1 MNDKPL
7 TYADSGV
14 DISAQDEAIARFKA
28 AVEATHGPEVVAGV
42 GAFGAGFAPNLAGIR
57 EPVFISSTDSLGTK
71 TMLHGRFGTFE
82 WAGRDVIGCVVNDVI
97 VSGARP
103 LFFLDYLALN
113 KVEPERVAELVG
125 GVAAACGEINCAL
138 IGGEIAE
145 MRDVYQPGDFDLVGF
160 AVGMADRTAMLGA
173 DRVQAGDVLVGLAST
188 GVHCNGF
195 SLVRHALEGL
205 DDAAWLEPLPE
216 LEGRSLKEALLT
228 PTRCYANTM
237 AELAGNPGL
246 SAAAHISGGGLVD
259 NLPRVVPDNLC
270 VRVDREKVSVLPV
283 FDIIQRR
290 GNVTQEEMWHVFNMG
305 IGFVLIVRP
314 GEVDA
319 VLASCRESQP
329 AARVIG
335 DIAPVEEG
343 KRFHWLDRGEQQ

>member
-1 MNDKPL
+1 MTEKRL

-28 AVEATHGPEVVAGV
+28 AVEATHGSEVVAGV
-42 GAFGAGFAPNLAGIR
+42 GAFGAGFAPHLGGVGQ
-57 EPVFISSTDSLGTK
+57 PVLISSTDSLGTK
-71 TMLHGRFGTFE
+71 TMLHGRFGTYE

-113 KVEPERVAELVG
+113 KVEPDQVAELVG

-160 AVGMADRTAMLGA
+160 AVGMVDRDKMMG
-173 DRVQAGDVLVGLAST
+173 DGRVQSGDVLVGLESS

-195 SLVRHALEGL
+195 SLVRHALAGL
-205 DDAAWLEPLPE
+205 SDDEWLTVNPQL
-216 LEGRSLKEALLT
+216 GASLRDALLV
-228 PTRCYANTM
+228 PTRCYANIM
-237 AELAGNPGL
+237 AEISAEIDIA
-246 SAAAHISGGGLVD
+246 AAAHISGGGLID
-259 NLPRVVPDNLC
+259 NLPRVLPKDLSA
-270 VRVDREKVSVLPV
+270 RVDRNKIQIPPV
-283 FDIIQRR
+283 FDIIQRQ

-305 IGFVLIVRP
+305 IGFVLVVRP
-314 GEVDA
+314 GDVDT
-319 VLASCRESQP
+319 VLGRCRTEGLPAS
-329 AARVIG
+329 VIG
-335 DIAPVEEG
+335 DVAPMEEG
-343 KRFHWLDRGEQQ
+343 KRFHWLDRGDLS